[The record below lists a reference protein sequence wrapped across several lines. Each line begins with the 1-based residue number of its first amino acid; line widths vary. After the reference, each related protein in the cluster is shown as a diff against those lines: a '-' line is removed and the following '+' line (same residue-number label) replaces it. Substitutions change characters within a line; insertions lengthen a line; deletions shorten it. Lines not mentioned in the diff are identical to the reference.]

1 MLCKCIFSFS
11 IKYPTLATNCTI
23 LNTIKILPEG
33 CNGNFPKPSRGLWF
47 AKIEQKAFTFFLT
60 WTHDLGMQ
68 LASAHVTSHWLDYT
82 TFRLPF
88 SLYWMYSITAC
99 TVLGKHHFKSKYSSH
114 QYSLML
120 EVSQFSNWGEWQLML
135 QNPHIHFLKRT
146 AGSDTWKSHFYSQ
159 NLVTTVKLINYC
171 MTKQHTK
178 EIRPN
183 DIMALYG
190 LLWYLSL
197 IPQLGIVL
205 PSFESD
211 FSAF

>member
-1 MLCKCIFSFS
+1 MAWECRWLQHMLFLIDS
-11 IKYPTLATNCTI
+11 II
-23 LNTIKILPEG
+23 
-33 CNGNFPKPSRGLWF
+33 
-47 AKIEQKAFTFFLT
+47 
-60 WTHDLGMQ
+60 Q
-68 LASAHVTSHWLDYT
+68 LSGFHS
-82 TFRLPF
+82 
-88 SLYWMYSITAC
+88 AC
-99 TVLGKHHFKSKYSSH
+99 TLLGKHHFKSKASSH

-135 QNPHIHFLKRT
+135 QNPHIHFLKQT

-159 NLVTTVKLINYC
+159 NLVTTVKLINYF
-171 MTKQHTK
+171 MTNQHTK

-211 FSAF
+211 LSAF